1 MAVCKTRT
9 LIFCVFFVSAVIS
22 SFSQQTKILT
32 AEKHNEYGL
41 IYSLPVT
48 SFEIEVIST
57 KETRKA
63 GPFYPY
69 AMKYVGTDKV
79 VKEDEEVWTIKE
91 VRINPVGIPDNES
104 QYLMQLKPGTLT
116 YIAVDDNDMLL
127 AINARPDSPVTSP
140 KFISQT
146 SGIDLDN
153 DEYLQYMGE
162 DFIGSISS
170 AKKAQLLA
178 EELLEIR
185 DAKISLTRG
194 TAETMPADGRQ
205 LELMLNSLE
214 RQEAALTAA
223 FLGNVT
229 SETVYRKF
237 SYTPEG
243 SGKDILFRMS
253 DFMGPVDADD
263 YSGDPVYIEVE
274 VLREGELPVDN
285 KGEEKKLPKD
295 AVAYCIPGVA
305 NITLTFKGET
315 LLSEEHEL
323 SQLGVVFGLNPS
335 IFTDKKEPSYAIF
348 DPSTGALKELG
359 TIRD

>member
-1 MAVCKTRT
+1 MKK
-9 LIFCVFFVSAVIS
+9 IFIILSFLLSFVVMEA
-22 SFSQQTKILT
+22 QQTKLLT

-48 SFEIEVIST
+48 ALQIEVVMV
-57 KETRKA
+57 KEVKIA
-63 GPFYPY
+63 GPFS
-69 AMKYVGTDKV
+69 KYSKIFTSDSNVIM
-79 VKEDEEVWTIKE
+79 ENSESWTIESVKATPFG
-91 VRINPVGIPDNES
+91 VPDEQNR
-104 QYLMQLKPGTLT
+104 YLMQLKPGALT

-295 AVAYCIPGVA
+295 AVAYCIPGIA

-323 SQLGVVFGLNPS
+323 SQLGVIFGLNPS